1 MAGSILPHSFFI
13 LTLVGLWRPL
23 EWRGWKF
30 LLYNSYSCFVVLTN
44 FAFTLTEFLD
54 LVLVSSTVNEFTS
67 NLSMMLAMVA
77 ACGKIVGVLCN
88 RRQIIRALENLQK
101 NPFKPRD
108 QKEEMILQKFADTS
122 SIRKFINFTIK
133 ICLVYGEKAGGG
145 KTGVTG
151 ISLTG
156 IMEAKL
162 PDVLPYRGWLP
173 FNYSQPSVYLMTASQ
188 QMVTFF
194 IGCYVDVGFDTLFP
208 GMMLY
213 VSAQISILEYRFKN
227 AVKILHELEINNS
240 GSNLIK
246 NSEKILIGDWVECH
260 NSVLRLHLRNIRDAC
275 FHPIL
280 PEFSDIMRY
289 CLQSFNHP
297 SVYLRIYK
305 LYCLHNHHGA
315 PNIFGLHVGASGDA
329 SNLNDAIYNTDWFK
343 LSNSAQK
350 SIIVVALKTFRPV
363 IFMSGGIITLSLESF
378 KSPVCRQKAWGK
390 LTFPSSQIKQ
400 TLPHNGYSTRVFLHI
415 HVHRSLEAR
424 ELDWREIYSLQL
436 LHTIDDFDTEF
447 VCHLGIL

>member
-30 LLYNSYSCFVVLTN
+30 LLYNLYSCFVVLTN
-44 FAFTLTEFLD
+44 FTFTLTEFLD

-77 ACGKIVGVLCN
+77 ACGKIVGVLYN
-88 RRQIIRALENLQK
+88 RRQIIRALENLQEK
-101 NPFKPRD
+101 PFKPRD

-122 SIRKFINFTIK
+122 SFITRSYWIFLT
-133 ICLVYGEKAGGG
+133 V
-145 KTGVTG
+145 GVTG

-173 FNYSQPSVYLMTASQ
+173 FNYSQPSIYLLTASQ
-188 QMVTFF
+188 QVVTFF

-227 AVKILHELEINNS
+227 AVKILHELEMKNS
-240 GSNLIK
+240 GSELMK
-246 NSEKILIGDWVECH
+246 NSEKVLIGDWVECH
-260 NSVLRLHLRNIRDAC
+260 NSVLRLHLRNIRNAC

-280 PEFSDIMRY
+280 PKLSDIMRN

-297 SVYLRIYK
+297 NIYLRIYK
-305 LYCLHNHHGA
+305 LHCLHNHHSA
-315 PNIFGLHVGASGDA
+315 PNIFGLHVGASGDT
-329 SNLNDAIYNTDWFK
+329 SNLNDAIYSTDWFK

-350 SIIVVALKTFRPV
+350 SMIIVALKTFRPV
-363 IFMSGGIITLSLESF
+363 IFMSCGIITLSLESF
-378 KSPVCRQKAWGK
+378 KSVIK
-390 LTFPSSQIKQ
+390 LS
-400 TLPHNGYSTRVFLHI
+400 YS
-415 HVHRSLEAR
+415 
-424 ELDWREIYSLQL
+424 IYNVLQQS
-436 LHTIDDFDTEF
+436 
-447 VCHLGIL
+447 